1 MISSWSL
8 VDKEKAHGSHNEAS
22 PRSSRL
28 LERRPAV
35 RVWPPVTPQQGT
47 RRNAQP
53 GGPTPQGGLHR
64 RRARNAPRA
73 LRDSSESEPHPQRR
87 KTMPAGRCGGVKR
100 PPQLR
105 RAPSPGTGACT
116 GLTGHG
122 EGRGLRGKKPRDLG
136 KPDGPA
142 AAAGVC
148 PPLPDPVPSASQ
160 PRHTDTLSLEA
171 EKPR

>member
-1 MISSWSL
+1 
-8 VDKEKAHGSHNEAS
+8 
-22 PRSSRL
+22 
-28 LERRPAV
+28 
-35 RVWPPVTPQQGT
+35 
-47 RRNAQP
+47 
-53 GGPTPQGGLHR
+53 
-64 RRARNAPRA
+64 
-73 LRDSSESEPHPQRR
+73 
-87 KTMPAGRCGGVKR
+87 MPAGGCGGVKR

-148 PPLPDPVPSASQ
+148 PPLPDSVPSASQ